1 MNFSQRITK
10 SDLQF
15 AVKKASDVYA
25 QPFTLEAKSQGRW
38 AMCHPNRGE
47 VFPICSTRELY
58 DRVWA
63 FIKGMDYAPNQ
74 PADEAFVPE
83 TEEPIHGLE
92 TCLAN
97 PIKGELN
104 AWSVTLID
112 HPEYEVRLEVEHGLI
127 IDTITKFMDQE
138 DEGWRGYEICMAI
151 DDMTATD
158 QDRIT
163 DAIEELKQDPRILA
177 LLD

>member
-1 MNFSQRITK
+1 MNFNSRITK

-15 AVKKASDVYA
+15 AVQKACDAYG

-47 VFPICSTRELY
+47 VFGICAKRELY
-58 DRVWA
+58 ERIWA
-63 FIKGMDYAPNQ
+63 FIKGNDYITP
-74 PADEAFVPE
+74 PTADVV
-83 TEEPIHGLE
+83 EEPIHGLE